1 MLSRTGRPFVQTVFG
16 PIAKL
21 FVKMGVS
28 ADAVTLAGAV
38 LGVAL
43 SLTLLPTNHLVVGSL
58 SLGGLALFD
67 SIDGQIARL
76 TNTSSKWGA
85 FLDSTLDRITDVA
98 IFSGLLAWAYLHG
111 ESGAMRTFL
120 MIGLLAAMG
129 TGSVVPYARARAEGL
144 GMTASVGIAERADRL
159 VIILF
164 SALFVGL
171 GLPQWILLASAWYL
185 TAAGL
190 VTVVQRMAVVYRQ
203 ARETAE

>member
-1 MLSRTGRPFVQTVFG
+1 
-16 PIAKL
+16 
-21 FVKMGVS
+21 MGVS
-28 ADAVTLAGAV
+28 ADAVTLTGTV

-43 SLTLLPTNHLVVGSL
+43 SLTLLPTNRLVVGSL

>member
-144 GMTASVGIAERADRL
+144 GMTASVGIAASRSR
-159 VIILF
+159 F
-164 SALFVGL
+164 HGSAAPPPLRVTL
-171 GLPQWILLASAWYL
+171 GTGQPKLRSMWSARSRSTRMRTALPAMRGS
-185 TAAGL
+185 TP
-190 VTVVQRMAVVYRQ
+190 
-203 ARETAE
+203 

>member
-28 ADAVTLAGAV
+28 ADAVTLTGTV

-43 SLTLLPTNHLVVGSL
+43 SLTLLPTNRLVVGSL

-98 IFSGLLAWAYLHG
+98 LSAIPTEAVMPRPS
-111 ESGAMRTFL
+111 
-120 MIGLLAAMG
+120 
-129 TGSVVPYARARAEGL
+129 ARALAYGTTDPVP
-144 GMTASVGIAERADRL
+144 MAASRPIMRKVRIAPLSPCR
-159 VIILF
+159 
-164 SALFVGL
+164 
-171 GLPQWILLASAWYL
+171 
-185 TAAGL
+185 
-190 VTVVQRMAVVYRQ
+190 
-203 ARETAE
+203 